1 MLDSKGKKIHEQ
13 QEIVRATGVMGS
25 ATLMSR
31 ILGLIRDMVI
41 AAFFGATYA
50 TDAFFLALTI
60 PNLLRRLLGEGT
72 LTTSFVPVYT
82 DYLAHRPEEAPRV
95 VHITTTITIA
105 LLFVLTILG
114 ITLSPFIIK
123 LQAPWWNNPE
133 QIKLTVLLT
142 RICFP
147 YLFFIG
153 LVALAMGILN
163 SHRHFLAPAVAP
175 CLLNISIIACVLF
188 LSPKVYPPIITAA
201 LGFTLGGLAQL
212 LLQLPFLKAKGITLR
227 LNFNLH
233 HPALRRIVLM
243 MAPMMLGIGAYQ
255 FNFVISRLLA
265 TKLPE
270 GSVSYLFYAFRFFE
284 FPQGIFTIAL
294 GVAVLPSFARLV
306 SQGRMEEFVEGVNF
320 SVRMML
326 FITIPAMVGLI
337 ILRVPILN
345 LILQR
350 GDFTYHTTSM
360 TAQALLYYSL
370 SLWAYGGIQVLSRAF
385 YALNDVKTP
394 VMIAIGALMINSLM
408 GLLLM
413 SPLLHAGLALA
424 MSIAAIVNVSLLAL
438 FFHRKNSG
446 LHLRDLA
453 ATVFKTVLAT
463 IPVALVAILIERG
476 YTWTES
482 GGYAVKILL
491 LGGGIIV
498 AIAAFFLCSYFLR
511 NRELHVLWEA
521 MRSGRGRQMPSST
534 PQE

>member
-1 MLDSKGKKIHEQ
+1 MKRMQEQ
-13 QEIVRATGVMGS
+13 REIVKATGVMGS
-25 ATLMSR
+25 ATFASR
-31 ILGLIRDMVI
+31 ILGLIRDIVI
-41 AAFFGATYA
+41 ASFFGATAA

-82 DYLAHRPEEAPRV
+82 DYLTHQPEEAPRV

-105 LLFVLTILG
+105 LLFVLTVLG
-114 ITLSPFIIK
+114 IALSPLIIK
-123 LQAPWWNNPE
+123 LQAPWWNDPG

-163 SHRHFLAPAVAP
+163 SHRHFLAPALAP
-175 CLLNISIIACVLF
+175 CLLNISIIACVIF
-188 LSPKVYPPIITAA
+188 LSPRIYPPIVTAA
-201 LGFTLGGLAQL
+201 LGFALGGLVQL
-212 LLQLPFLKAKGITLR
+212 LLQIPFLRAQGITFKV
-227 LNFNLH
+227 NFDLH
-233 HPALRRIVLM
+233 HPAVRRIALM

-306 SQGRMEEFVEGVNF
+306 SQRRMEDFVEGVNF
-320 SVRMML
+320 SLKMML

-350 GDFTYHTTSM
+350 GDFTYHTTLM

-385 YALNDVKTP
+385 YALDEVRTP
-394 VMIAIGALMINSLM
+394 VTMAIGALMINSFLGFILM
-408 GLLLM
+408 G
-413 SPLLHAGLALA
+413 PLLHAGLALA
-424 MSIAAIVNVSLLAL
+424 MSIAAMVNISLLAF
-438 FFHRKNSG
+438 FFHRKTSG
-446 LHLRDLA
+446 IRIRELIVS
-453 ATVFKTVLAT
+453 VFKTVVAT
-463 IPVALVAILIERG
+463 IPVALVAIIIERG
-476 YTWTES
+476 YTWTKS
-482 GGYAVKILL
+482 GGYVVKIPL

-498 AIAAFFLCSYFLR
+498 AMALFFFCSYLLK
-511 NRELHVLWEA
+511 NRELHVLWDSI
-521 MRSGRGRQMPSST
+521 RSGRGGQGPSAT
-534 PQE
+534 PQA

>member
-1 MLDSKGKKIHEQ
+1 MREQ
-13 QEIVRATGVMGS
+13 REIVKATGVMGS
-25 ATLMSR
+25 ATFASR
-31 ILGLIRDMVI
+31 ILGLIRDIVI
-41 AAFFGATYA
+41 AGFFGATAA

-72 LTTSFVPVYT
+72 LTASFVPVYT
-82 DYLAHRPEEAPRV
+82 DYLTHRPHEAPRV
-95 VHITTTITIA
+95 VHVTTTITIT

-114 ITLSPFIIK
+114 IALSPWIVK
-123 LQAPWWNNPE
+123 LQAPWWNDPE

-163 SHRHFLAPAVAP
+163 SHRHFFAPAVAP

-188 LSPKVYPPIITAA
+188 LSPKVYPPIVTAA
-201 LGFTLGGLAQL
+201 LGFALGGLVQL
-212 LLQLPFLKAKGITLR
+212 LLQLPFLKARGITFR
-227 LNFNLH
+227 LNFNLR
-233 HPALRRIVLM
+233 HPALRRIALM

-306 SQGRMEEFVEGVNF
+306 SGGKMEEFTEGVNF
-320 SVRMML
+320 SLRIML

-350 GDFTYHTTSM
+350 GDFTYHTTLM

-385 YALNDVKTP
+385 YALDEVKTP
-394 VMIAIGALMINSLM
+394 VTTAIGALIINSLLGFILM
-408 GLLLM
+408 G
-413 SPLLHAGLALA
+413 PLLHAGLALA
-424 MSIAAIVNVSLLAL
+424 MSIAAIVNVSLLAF
-438 FFHRKNSG
+438 FFHRKTSG
-446 LHLRDLA
+446 LRPRDLA
-453 ATVFKTVLAT
+453 ATISKTAVAT
-463 IPVALVAILIERG
+463 IPVALVAIFIERG
-476 YTWTES
+476 YKWTES
-482 GGYAVKILL
+482 GDYAVKIIL
-491 LGGGIIV
+491 LGGGII
-498 AIAAFFLCSYFLR
+498 AAVTLFFLCSYLLR
-511 NRELHVLWEA
+511 NRELQFLWESI
-521 MRSGRGRQMPSST
+521 RSGRVQ
-534 PQE
+534 